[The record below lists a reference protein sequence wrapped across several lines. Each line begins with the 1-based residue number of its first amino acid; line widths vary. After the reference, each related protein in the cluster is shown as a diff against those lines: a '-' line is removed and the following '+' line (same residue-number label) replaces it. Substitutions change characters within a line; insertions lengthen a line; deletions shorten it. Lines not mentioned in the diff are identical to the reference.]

1 MSRRCSSCGEWMRE
15 WLSSSTRS
23 SVEPERTLH
32 ITNTGAREQPVARL
46 AGAPLRRRAREP
58 ALRSS

>member
-1 MSRRCSSCGEWMRE
+1 MRE

-46 AGAPLRRRAREP
+46 AGAPAAAHAATLAR
-58 ALRSS
+58 RSS